1 VQPRREGRSAAVAI
15 VAPVGVMVLFGC
27 SFDTSGVGD
36 RSTGSVATSSPTT
49 TDDPTTAPTTTVDP
63 TQGTSGSSTGADT
76 SSTVDPSGSSG
87 TGDTAGSSSTSD
99 TGVVRGWWDAD
110 WPKRRRIDLALPEN
124 VAGPLSS
131 VPVLILLDDQRIAF
145 DELQANGED
154 LRFVDADDTTV
165 LAHEIERWEPT
176 GGTAVW
182 VEIPEFTAVDSI
194 FMYWGNPDAPA
205 GDDPGALWSP
215 GYAAVY
221 HLDDNPEDDAPQI
234 GDSSPSLRDATV
246 QGGMTNDALV
256 PGFATRGLAFD
267 GMDDKALVGTID
279 SDAWTEITLSA
290 WVFHGDEGD
299 DRAISKAFGAGGSDH
314 VFMLGAHS
322 NDVKVRLRTDGD
334 GAGTTEIRPAGS
346 LPPNE
351 WHYVAM
357 TWSASTEEFVLF
369 VDGNEVAREGRTG
382 ESLADANPDVYLA
395 NVDADENR
403 HWLGTLDEI
412 RIEYGVRD
420 GDWFATQ
427 FAAMN
432 DTLATFAAE
441 EALP

>member
-1 VQPRREGRSAAVAI
+1 
-15 VAPVGVMVLFGC
+15 
-27 SFDTSGVGD
+27 
-36 RSTGSVATSSPTT
+36 
-49 TDDPTTAPTTTVDP
+49 
-63 TQGTSGSSTGADT
+63 
-76 SSTVDPSGSSG
+76 
-87 TGDTAGSSSTSD
+87 
-99 TGVVRGWWDAD
+99 VRGWWDAD

>member
-1 VQPRREGRSAAVAI
+1 MLA
-15 VAPVGVMVLFGC
+15 GC
-27 SFDTSGVGD
+27 SFDASGVGD
-36 RSTGSVATSSPTT
+36 SSTGSAATSSPTT
-49 TDDPTTAPTTTVDP
+49 TEDPTTASTTTVEP
-63 TQGTSGSSTGADT
+63 TGTSGSITGAD
-76 SSTVDPSGSSG
+76 SSGTVDPSGSSG
-87 TGDTAGSSSTSD
+87 TGDTAESSSTTD

-110 WPKRRRIDLALPEN
+110 WAKRRRIDLALPEA
-124 VAGPLSS
+124 VSGPLSS
-131 VPVLILLDDQRIAF
+131 VPVLILLDDDRIAF
-145 DELQANGED
+145 DELRPRGQD

-165 LAHEIERWEPT
+165 LAHEIERWDPA

-182 VEIPEFTAVDSI
+182 VEIPEFTAADSI

-205 GDDPGALWSP
+205 GADPGALWSP

-221 HLDDNPEDDAPQI
+221 HLDDRPEDDAPQI
-234 GDSSPSLRDATV
+234 RDSSPSLRDATV

-267 GMDDKALVGTID
+267 GVDDSALVGSID

-299 DRAISKAFGAGGSDH
+299 DRAISKAFGTGGSDH
-314 VFMLGAHS
+314 VFMLGAHGP
-322 NDVKVRLRTDGD
+322 DVKLRLRTDGD

-346 LPPNE
+346 LPANE
-351 WHYVAM
+351 WHYLAM
-357 TWSASTEEFVLF
+357 TWSATTEQLVLF
-369 VDGNEVAREGRTG
+369 IDGVEATSETRTG
-382 ESLADANPDVYLA
+382 DSLADADPDVYLA
-395 NVDADENR
+395 NVDANDPR
-403 HWLGTLDEI
+403 YWLGTLDEI